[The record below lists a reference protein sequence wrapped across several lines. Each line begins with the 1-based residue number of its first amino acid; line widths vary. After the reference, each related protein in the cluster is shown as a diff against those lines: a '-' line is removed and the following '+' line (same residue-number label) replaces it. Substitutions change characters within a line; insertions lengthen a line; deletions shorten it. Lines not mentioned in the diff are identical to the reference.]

1 LTEIPDWSRVA
12 KRLRSRFADQIFK
25 PQEERMKRRL
35 YKSYVAAIGLFALG
49 VCVSAAQA
57 DDKATAEETVTSAA
71 KTFNT
76 FVADPDMTWFRDHI
90 KNAKAVMI
98 VPQLV
103 KAGFI
108 FGGSGGTGVVSVHDD
123 ATGDWSYPS
132 FATVGSVSWGLQAGA
147 EAAEVVL
154 MAMTVK
160 GRDSL
165 LSTKAQLGA
174 DASVAA
180 GPVGAGAQAATVDI
194 LQFSRSKGIFGGLT
208 LEGSVVGVREKL
220 NHAYY
225 GQPVQPVDILIS
237 RTVTNPQA
245 APLLKALAAG
255 K

>member
-1 LTEIPDWSRVA
+1 
-12 KRLRSRFADQIFK
+12 
-25 PQEERMKRRL
+25 MKRRL
-35 YKSYVAAIGLFALG
+35 HKSYVAAIGLFALG
-49 VCVSAAQA
+49 VCAGAVQA
-57 DDKATAEETVTSAA
+57 DDKATAEETVTKATT
-71 KTFNT
+71 TFNT
-76 FVADPDMTWFRDHI
+76 FLADPNMTWFRDNLP
-90 KNAKAVMI
+90 KAKAVMV

-123 ATGDWSYPS
+123 ETGEWSYPS

-154 MAMTVK
+154 MALTVK

-194 LQFSRSKGIFGGLT
+194 LQFARTKGVFGGLT
-208 LEGSVVGVREKL
+208 LEGSVVGVRTKL
-220 NHAYY
+220 NQAYY
-225 GQPVQPVDILIS
+225 GQEVQPVDILIS
-237 RTVTNPQA
+237 RKVSNPQA
-245 APLLKALAAG
+245 DPLLEALSKG